1 MDSKSTLK
9 SMVYMSILDGIVKDE
24 FKPGQILNE
33 KSLIERFNVSKSP
46 VREALITLCNENVL
60 KNIPRYGYEVVKI
73 TQKDV
78 AELLQFRS
86 ILEIGCLKIL
96 MSKPIDEKKIK
107 SLEDINKLCSES
119 QNSEDMW
126 EHWEYNSKFHLK
138 LISFV
143 GNEFAY
149 NELKKSLDILK
160 RAYAQ
165 FYYDKW
171 SEEKLFSDVRYHEKL
186 IDAIKNNDLDLA
198 VTYLNDDLHD
208 FCY

>member
-1 MDSKSTLK
+1 
-9 SMVYMSILDGIVKDE
+9 
-24 FKPGQILNE
+24 
-33 KSLIERFNVSKSP
+33 
-46 VREALITLCNENVL
+46 
-60 KNIPRYGYEVVKI
+60 
-73 TQKDV
+73 
-78 AELLQFRS
+78 
-86 ILEIGCLKIL
+86 